1 MDHMRRTSRQEKD
14 WPEEEALP
22 RGGEPSHPWKATT
35 QVRPT
40 LAATRILTT
49 LSPLMRIRLVCFGK
63 IAPKPLGP
71 AVEEYAQRLE
81 KLCKLEIHE
90 IAEAQGPDA
99 LKREAE
105 LALRKLEGCSVRL
118 ALDSRGEAWTSER
131 WGEQLEICRRESPE
145 LGLVIGSANGLH
157 ADLLGRCRKV
167 SLGPIT
173 LPHSMARLV
182 LLEQV
187 YRAHTIVLGLPY
199 HLGH

>member
-1 MDHMRRTSRQEKD
+1 MK
-14 WPEEEALP
+14 
-22 RGGEPSHPWKATT
+22 
-35 QVRPT
+35 
-40 LAATRILTT
+40 
-49 LSPLMRIRLVCFGK
+49 IRLVCFGK
-63 IAPKPLGP
+63 IVPKPLGP
-71 AVEEYAQRLE
+71 AVQEYIQRLE

-90 IAEAQGPDA
+90 IGEAQGPDA
-99 LKREAE
+99 LRKEAE
-105 LALRKLEGCSVRL
+105 VALKRLEGCSTKL

-131 WGEQLEICRRESPE
+131 WGEHLETCRRESPD

-157 ADLLGRCRKV
+157 SDLLSRCRKV

>member
-1 MDHMRRTSRQEKD
+1 
-14 WPEEEALP
+14 
-22 RGGEPSHPWKATT
+22 
-35 QVRPT
+35 
-40 LAATRILTT
+40 
-49 LSPLMRIRLVCFGK
+49 MRIRLVCFGK
-63 IAPKPLGP
+63 IVPKPLGP
-71 AVEEYAQRLE
+71 AVNEYVQRLE
-81 KLCKLEIHE
+81 KMCRLEISE
-90 IAEAQGPDA
+90 LPEAQGPDA
-99 LKREAE
+99 LRKEAE
-105 LALRKLEGCSVRL
+105 IALKRLDGCATLV

-131 WGEQLEICRRESPE
+131 WGGMLETWRRESPD

-157 ADLLGRCRKV
+157 PDILSRCRKV

>member
-1 MDHMRRTSRQEKD
+1 MK
-14 WPEEEALP
+14 
-22 RGGEPSHPWKATT
+22 
-35 QVRPT
+35 
-40 LAATRILTT
+40 
-49 LSPLMRIRLVCFGK
+49 IRLVCFGK
-63 IAPKPLGP
+63 IVPKPLGP
-71 AVEEYAQRLE
+71 AVDEYVQRLD

-99 LKREAE
+99 LRKEAE
-105 LALRKLEGCSVRL
+105 LALRKLEGCSMRL

-131 WGEQLEICRRESPE
+131 WGEVLEECRRGAPD

-157 ADLLGRCRKV
+157 ADVLAKCRKV
-167 SLGPIT
+167 SLGPVT